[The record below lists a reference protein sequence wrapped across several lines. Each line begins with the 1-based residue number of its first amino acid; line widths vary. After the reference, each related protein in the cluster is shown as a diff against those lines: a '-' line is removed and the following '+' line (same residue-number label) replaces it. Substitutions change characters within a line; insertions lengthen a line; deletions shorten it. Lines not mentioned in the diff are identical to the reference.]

1 MTETAAPAP
10 VSVSR
15 GSVSPVQGP
24 GYLQRVVASLLT
36 ALIVVFVA
44 FAVNVL
50 MLFAANG
57 ASWAALVSLSDYFTL
72 TSLVAF
78 VLLLIGGLL
87 GAFSRW
93 YWALIA
99 GLVSAVA
106 GAILGSL
113 LMASGGGISGALWRA
128 IFATLGGV
136 NLILWVAITVAAATL
151 GGPLYRTILAR
162 LVRRNGA
169 NRVALVRLPAANL
182 ADGLTTHIDRVTIDA
197 ELADQQWDGY
207 VGALVEAG
215 WTPIEVAVA
224 DNLADSVFVEDTAVV
239 LGGTAVITN
248 PGAES
253 RRGEIDGTEQ
263 KLREYAL
270 RIERIQEPGTLEG
283 GDVLKVGSTIYVGR
297 GGRTNAEGI
306 RQLRAIAGPL
316 GYTVVAVP
324 VSKALHLKSA
334 VTALP
339 DGTVI
344 GHPSLVDNPSLFTR
358 FLPVPEVNGAQVVVL
373 DDETVLISSSAPDT
387 AALIEDLGY
396 RVIRVDISEFEK
408 LEGCVTCL
416 SIRLR

>member
-1 MTETAAPAP
+1 MTETAPAP
-10 VSVSR
+10 V
-15 GSVSPVQGP
+15 SVSPVQGP

-36 ALIVVFVA
+36 ALIVAFVA
-44 FAVNVL
+44 FGVNVL

-57 ASWAALVSLSDYFTL
+57 ASWGVLVSLSDYFTL

-87 GAFSRW
+87 GAFTRW

-99 GLVSAVA
+99 GFVSGIA

-113 LMASGGGISGALWRA
+113 LMASGGGISGALWAA

-136 NLILWVAITVAAATL
+136 NLIIWVAVTVVAATL
-151 GGPLYRTILAR
+151 GGPLYRVIL
-162 LVRRNGA
+162 RRVGSRGGA
-169 NRVALVRLPAANL
+169 TRVALVRLPAANL
-182 ADGLTTHIDRVTIDA
+182 ADGLTTHIDRVRIDA

-207 VGALVEAG
+207 VAALVEAG
-215 WTPIEVAVA
+215 WTPIEIAAA
-224 DNLADSVFVEDTAVV
+224 DDLADSVFVEDTAVV
-239 LGGTAVITN
+239 LGGTAIITN
-248 PGAES
+248 PGAPS
-253 RRGEIDGTEQ
+253 RRAEVDGTER
-263 KLREYAL
+263 KLREYGL

-306 RQLRAIAGPL
+306 RQLRAIAAPL

-344 GHPSLVDNPSLFTR
+344 GHPSLVDNPSLFGR
-358 FLPVPEVNGAQVVVL
+358 FLPVPEITGAQVVVL

-396 RVIRVDISEFEK
+396 RVVRVDISEFEK

>member
-10 VSVSR
+10 VSFSQ
-15 GSVSPVQGP
+15 VQGP

-36 ALIVVFVA
+36 GLIVAFVA
-44 FAVNVL
+44 FGVNVL

-57 ASWAALVSLSDYFTL
+57 ASWGVLVSLSDYFAL

-78 VLLLIGGLL
+78 VLLFIGGLL

-99 GLVSAVA
+99 GLVSGVVGAV
-106 GAILGSL
+106 LGTL
-113 LMASGGGISGALWRA
+113 LMASGGGVSGALLGA

-136 NLILWVAITVAAATL
+136 NLILWIAVTVVSATL
-151 GGPLYRTILAR
+151 GGPLYRAILR
-162 LVRRNGA
+162 RVGRRNGA
-169 NRVALVRLPAANL
+169 RKVALVRLPAANL
-182 ADGLTTHIDRVTIDA
+182 ADGLTTHIDRVDIDS
-197 ELADQQWDGY
+197 ELADQQWDAY
-207 VGALVEAG
+207 VAALVGAG
-215 WTPIEVAVA
+215 WTPIEVAAA
-224 DNLADSVFVEDTAVV
+224 DDLADSVFVEDTAVV
-239 LGGTAVITN
+239 LGGTAIITN
-248 PGAES
+248 PGTDS
-253 RRGEIDGTEQ
+253 RRGETHGTEE
-263 KLREYAL
+263 KLGEYGL
-270 RIERIQEPGTLEG
+270 RIQRIVEPGTLEG

-297 GGRTNAEGI
+297 GGRTNAEGT
-306 RQLRAIAGPL
+306 RQLRTIAGPL

-344 GHPSLVDNPSLFTR
+344 GHPSLVDDPTLFAR
-358 FLPVPEVNGAQVVVL
+358 FLPVPEVTGGQVVVL
-373 DDETVLISSSAPDT
+373 DDETVLISASAPDT

-396 RVIRVDISEFEK
+396 RVVRVDISEFEK

-416 SIRLR
+416 SIRMR

>member
-1 MTETAAPAP
+1 VTETAVPAP
-10 VSVSR
+10 VSA
-15 GSVSPVQGP
+15 SPVQGP

-36 ALIVVFVA
+36 ALIVAFVA
-44 FAVNVL
+44 FGVNVL

-57 ASWAALVSLSDYFTL
+57 ASWGVLVSLSDYFTL

-78 VLLLIGGLL
+78 VLLFIAGLL

-99 GLVSAVA
+99 GLVSGVA
-106 GAILGSL
+106 GAVLGSL
-113 LMASGGGISGALWRA
+113 LMASGGGISAKLWAA

-136 NLILWVAITVAAATL
+136 NLILWVAVTVVSATL
-151 GGPLYRTILAR
+151 GVPLYRAILR
-162 LVRRNGA
+162 SLGRRNGA
-169 NRVALVRLPAANL
+169 TRVALVRLPAANL
-182 ADGLTTHIDRVTIDA
+182 ADGLTTHIDRVGIDS
-197 ELADQQWDGY
+197 ELADQQWDAY
-207 VGALVEAG
+207 VAALVEAG
-215 WTPIEVAVA
+215 WTPIEVAAA
-224 DNLADSVFVEDTAVV
+224 DDLADAVFVEDTAVM

-253 RRGEIDGTEQ
+253 RRGEVGGTED
-263 KLREYAL
+263 KLSEYGL
-270 RIERIQEPGTLEG
+270 RIQHIVEPGTLEG
-283 GDVLKVGSTIYVGR
+283 GDVLKVGSTVYVGR

-306 RQLRAIAGPL
+306 RQLRAIAAPL

-344 GHPSLVDNPSLFTR
+344 GHPSMVDNPSLFPR
-358 FLPVPEVNGAQVVVL
+358 FLPVPELSGAQVVVL
-373 DDETVLISSSAPDT
+373 DDETVLISASAPDT

-396 RVIRVDISEFEK
+396 RVVRVDISEFEK